1 MWGIRHFHKL
11 VEVLHNLAKNNYSTV
26 TYLLSSMFK
35 AFITDI
41 DGTLTDN
48 RRRLSLSA
56 VAEIRR
62 LIDAEIPIVFASGNT
77 VCFLDSISHMIGN
90 DGNIIAENGGVYRKG
105 FLGKMHVAGNHQL
118 CLDEYQKIIEEL
130 KPKGD
135 ALRLFSVNLRYSDVA
150 FSRDTD
156 LETVNDIIAG
166 MNLEAVDTGFAI
178 HLHSPGISK
187 GDAFLA
193 LAKEMHISP
202 SEFFAAGDSENDIS
216 LLMHAGGA
224 VAPANSSAD
233 VRKAVLQKESFGY
246 VSQEAYGDAVASALK
261 EVF

>member
-1 MWGIRHFHKL
+1 
-11 VEVLHNLAKNNYSTV
+11 VEVLSILAKNSYSTA
-26 TYLLSSMFK
+26 TYLLSMFK

-62 LIDAEIPIVFASGNT
+62 LIDADIPIVFASGNT

-105 FLGKMHVAGNHQL
+105 FLGEMHVAGNHQL
-118 CLDEYQKIIEEL
+118 CLDAYQKIIEEL
-130 KPKGD
+130 KPEGD

-156 LETVNDIIAG
+156 LETINDIIAG

-187 GDAFLA
+187 GEAFLA
-193 LAKEMHISP
+193 LAKEMHLSP

-216 LLMHAGGA
+216 LLMYAGGA

-233 VRKAVLQKESFGY
+233 VRKAVLEKGLSGY
-246 VSQEAYGDAVASALK
+246 VSSEAYGDAVAAVLK